1 MDSVRF
7 PSKWCR
13 LIPGNSKSVIYSKI
27 LLREIDLKPYF
38 ERSVSIDEKATI
50 KCSYL
55 NDTIQISHF
64 KLNSNLIQNNI
75 QELEDV
81 ICKVDSALMCEGI
94 NIPTEALK
102 YKSNTLCIDSN
113 GQFRH
118 IGCSLIVNEEL
129 NDNKII
135 KHCKFCKIALIRCQ
149 RKNCA

>member
-1 MDSVRF
+1 M
-7 PSKWCR
+7 
-13 LIPGNSKSVIYSKI
+13 
-27 LLREIDLKPYF
+27 
-38 ERSVSIDEKATI
+38 
-50 KCSYL
+50 